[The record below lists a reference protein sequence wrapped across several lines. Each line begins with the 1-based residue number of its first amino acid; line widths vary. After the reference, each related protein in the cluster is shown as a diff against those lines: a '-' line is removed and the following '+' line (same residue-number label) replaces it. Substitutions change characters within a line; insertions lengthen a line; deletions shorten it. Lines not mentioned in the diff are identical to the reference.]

1 MAEQQP
7 KNITISCYD
16 AEEEF
21 SKINPLDK
29 PKCVNGWLD
38 IRFLKDYNA
47 IIETGNRA
55 YQREQVAPDSWKQEI
70 MRTVLVDSYAGVP
83 EVHFRVISPKEP
95 DGALTFEVID
105 GQQRVTAILDFLNGA
120 YTLGAEMKVGKKD
133 ISGMTITE
141 LRSSNPKIWE
151 KLVEYPISCKW
162 YTNLSS
168 RLTASL
174 FIKVLNNVNDMKW
187 QEKRNAVVGPY
198 SDYVRESARKDGAIL
213 HDLFTRTTTTVRD
226 KEKTILKYFSQG
238 FTLANRMEVDE
249 FLSELLYLNYHG
261 IEKGISHA
269 KHRTWV
275 EDIQKPEG
283 DYASSFTDK
292 KKADELLNFALS
304 IVKAVPNEFK
314 VKLNSMT
321 TIVLILYAKK
331 MCKRF
336 GDVNPKKYTKAFF
349 ETHLLWSDTS
359 KQLYRNETMAIND
372 NQMPPFNELF
382 GGKNPNAI
390 QTIFK
395 VLDKE
400 RENGDID
407 FGIIKLDL
415 RKTFKRSDIV
425 RKWQEQG
432 GKCAITGV
440 ELALND
446 IAGDH
451 IVARSAGLK
460 AGGVTEYD
468 NLQVIGKLDN
478 IKKSNMSNEVYKEK
492 IA

>member
-1 MAEQQP
+1 MEYLPCETAEQSFGKTEKQCNNGDVSIDWLQSA
-7 KNITISCYD
+7 NINTQ
-16 AEEEF
+16 
-21 SKINPLDK
+21 
-29 PKCVNGWLD
+29 
-38 IRFLKDYNA
+38 
-47 IIETGNRA
+47 NRA
-55 YQREQVAPDSWKQEI
+55 YQREKVSNENWQQNI
-70 MRTVLVDSYAGVP
+70 MRTVLVDSYAGIP
-83 EVHFRVISPKEP
+83 EIHIRVIKTKGSWKYE
-95 DGALTFEVID
+95 LID
-105 GQQRVTAILDFLNGA
+105 GQQRVTSIHEFLSGKYPLPNNMIFNGD
-120 YTLGAEMKVGKKD
+120 D
-133 ISGMTITE
+133 ISGMEIEE
-141 LRSSNPKIWE
+141 LRDDFPTIYE
-151 KLVEYPISCKW
+151 YLVEYRISCKW
-162 YTNLSS
+162 YEDISDLQ
-168 RLTASL
+168 TAHL
-174 FIKVLNNVNDMKW
+174 FIEVLNNVNDMKP
-187 QEKRNAVVGPY
+187 QEIRNAILGFY
-198 SDYVRESARKDGAIL
+198 SDYVRNTARFEP
-213 HDLFTRTTTTVRD
+213 HELFKRVKTTV
-226 KEKTILKYFSQG
+226 KTTEKQHLKYFSPN
-238 FTLANRMEVDE
+238 FTLAYRMEVDE

-283 DYASSFTDK
+283 DYASSFIDK

>member
-1 MAEQQP
+1 MEFISCETANDKFGKTEQQCNNGDVSIDWLQNA
-7 KNITISCYD
+7 NINTQ
-16 AEEEF
+16 
-21 SKINPLDK
+21 
-29 PKCVNGWLD
+29 
-38 IRFLKDYNA
+38 
-47 IIETGNRA
+47 NRA
-55 YQREQVAPDSWKQEI
+55 YQREKVAKESSKQAI
-70 MRTVLVDSYAGVP
+70 MRTVLVDSYAGIP
-83 EVHFRVISPKEP
+83 EIHIRVVGTEGK
-95 DGALTFEVID
+95 GWKFELID
-105 GQQRVTAILDFLNGA
+105 GQQRITAILDFLSNEYPLPNDMIFDMGDDSF
-120 YTLGAEMKVGKKD
+120 D
-133 ISGMTITE
+133 ISGLNAKE
-141 LRSSNPKIWE
+141 LRNKFPAIWE
-151 KLVEYPISCKW
+151 TLSEYRISCKW
-162 YTNLSS
+162 YEDLSNLQ
-168 RLTASL
+168 TAHL
-174 FIKVLNNVNDMKW
+174 FIEVLNNVNDMKP
-187 QEKRNAVVGPY
+187 QEIRNAILGHY
-198 SDYVRESARKDGAIL
+198 STYVRDTARGNDTDKSNIIEP
-213 HDLFTRTTTTVRD
+213 HKLFERFSIKVKNT
-226 KEKTILKYFSQG
+226 EKFYLQHFSSN
-238 FTLANRMEVDE
+238 FTLAGRMEVDE
-249 FLSELLYLNYHG
+249 FLSELLYLNFNDVK
-261 IEKGISHA
+261 KGISHLSH
-269 KHRTWV
+269 KRWV
-275 EDIQKPEG
+275 ENIQKAEG

-359 KQLYRNETMAIND
+359 KQLYRNETTINL

-382 GGKNPNAI
+382 GGKNGNAI

-395 VLDKE
+395 VLDIELEKGE
-400 RENGDID
+400 ID

-415 RKTFKRSDIV
+415 RKSFKKADIV
-425 RKWQEQG
+425 RKWQEQE
-432 GKCAITGV
+432 GKCAIT
-440 ELALND
+440 ELALTEDN

-451 IVARSAGLK
+451 IVPRSAGIV

>member
-1 MAEQQP
+1 MEYLPCETAEECFGETEQQCNNGDISIVLLNTA
-7 KNITISCYD
+7 NINTQ
-16 AEEEF
+16 
-21 SKINPLDK
+21 
-29 PKCVNGWLD
+29 
-38 IRFLKDYNA
+38 
-47 IIETGNRA
+47 NRA
-55 YQREQVAPDSWKQEI
+55 YQREKVASVSWKQKI
-70 MRTVLVDSYAGVP
+70 MRTVLVDSYAGIP
-83 EVHFRVISPKEP
+83 EIHIRVIVT
-95 DGALTFEVID
+95 DGGWGYELID
-105 GQQRVTAILDFLNGA
+105 GQQRVTAILDFLSNG
-120 YTLGAEMKVGKKD
+120 YPLPDNMIFDGND
-133 ISGMTITE
+133 ISGMFVKDLRNKFPTIYE
-141 LRSSNPKIWE
+141 
-151 KLVEYPISCKW
+151 EYLLEYRISCKW
-162 YTNLSS
+162 YEELSDIQ
-168 RLTASL
+168 TAHL
-174 FIKVLNNVNDMKW
+174 FIEVLNNVNDMKP
-187 QEKRNAVVGPY
+187 QEIRNAILGHY
-198 SDYVRESARKDGAIL
+198 STYVRDTARGNDTDKSNIIEP
-213 HDLFTRTTTTVRD
+213 HKLFERFSIKVKNT
-226 KEKTILKYFSQG
+226 EKFYLQHFSSN
-238 FTLANRMEVDE
+238 FTLAGRMEVDE
-249 FLSELLYLNYHG
+249 FLSELLYLNFNDVK
-261 IEKGISHA
+261 KGISHLSH
-269 KHRTWV
+269 KRWV
-275 EDIQKPEG
+275 ENIQKAEG
-283 DYASSFTDK
+283 DYASSFTAK

>member
-1 MAEQQP
+1 MEYLPCETAEQSFGKTEKQCNNGDVSIDWLQSA
-7 KNITISCYD
+7 NINTQ
-16 AEEEF
+16 
-21 SKINPLDK
+21 
-29 PKCVNGWLD
+29 
-38 IRFLKDYNA
+38 
-47 IIETGNRA
+47 NRA
-55 YQREQVAPDSWKQEI
+55 YQREKVSNENWQQNI
-70 MRTVLVDSYAGVP
+70 MRTVLVDSYAGIP
-83 EVHFRVISPKEP
+83 EIHIRVIKTKGSWKYE
-95 DGALTFEVID
+95 LID
-105 GQQRVTAILDFLNGA
+105 GQQRVTSIHEFLSGKYPLPNNMIFNGD
-120 YTLGAEMKVGKKD
+120 D
-133 ISGMTITE
+133 ISGMEIEE
-141 LRSSNPKIWE
+141 LRDDFPTIYE
-151 KLVEYPISCKW
+151 YLVEYRISCKW
-162 YTNLSS
+162 YEDISDLQ
-168 RLTASL
+168 TAHL
-174 FIKVLNNVNDMKW
+174 FIEVLNNVNDMKP
-187 QEKRNAVVGPY
+187 QEIRNAILGFY
-198 SDYVRESARKDGAIL
+198 SDYVRNTARFEP
-213 HDLFTRTTTTVRD
+213 HELFKRVKTTV
-226 KEKTILKYFSQG
+226 KTTEKQNLKYFSSSFSLSG
-238 FTLANRMEVDE
+238 RMEVDE
-249 FLSELLYLNYHG
+249 FLSELLYLHFNDAK
-261 IEKGISHA
+261 KGISHLSH
-269 KHRTWV
+269 KRWV
-275 EDIQKPEG
+275 ENIQKAEG
-283 DYASSFTDK
+283 DYASSFTAK